1 MLQKQVMSLKH
12 ANLQMQNSQ
21 KELEQ
26 YERRLCLRI
35 NGVLIKSEETRG
47 DVLNYVKEIFDEVN

>member
-1 MLQKQVMSLKH
+1 MSLKH
-12 ANLQMQNSQ
+12 ANLKMQNSQ